1 MPVILL
7 PLGDKRL
14 TKILLKAEFSSPLDQ
29 CSRCESKSCDS
40 QKCPGQ
46 TLQLW
51 PLEAVPLLGRPLVGR
66 PLVMWPLV
74 MWPLVLWPLL
84 MWPLHEQPLLLQ
96 PLLVKPLVC
105 YRCIAFPVG
114 IGIGHGW
121 LSCQTFKNTTNSKT
135 YILQE
140 VFLALCQSQ
149 SYSRS
154 IDFVPARHNWLKFM
168 IFVNKVEKNSCKN
181 MNTH

>member
-29 CSRCESKSCDS
+29 CSRCDSKSCDS

-105 YRCIAFPVG
+105 YRCISFPVV
-114 IGIGHGW
+114 IGNWSW
-121 LSCQTFKNTTNSKT
+121 LTELPDIQKYHKQQNIYSAGSFLGTMPVAE
-135 YILQE
+135 LQQKYW
-140 VFLALCQSQ
+140 FCS
-149 SYSRS
+149 S
-154 IDFVPARHNWLKFM
+154 
-168 IFVNKVEKNSCKN
+168 
-181 MNTH
+181 